1 MAGTWSVATKQ
12 DKSNPLLEGLKTVV
26 GDNAKVLYAKGS
38 NVDYDLEFEK
48 NVTMFGK
55 AIPRDGRTDKQLLD
69 EAVAIA
75 KQSDVVIA
83 AIGETAEM
91 SGESSSR
98 TNFRNTSGTKGSFKC
113 TFKNWEAGSS
123 SIIHR

>member
-1 MAGTWSVATKQ
+1 MWLQNKISPILIGRIKDSCWRQCKGS
-12 DKSNPLLEGLKTVV
+12 L
-26 GDNAKVLYAKGS
+26 AKGS

-98 TNFRNTSGTKGSFKC
+98 TNLEIPQAQKELFKC